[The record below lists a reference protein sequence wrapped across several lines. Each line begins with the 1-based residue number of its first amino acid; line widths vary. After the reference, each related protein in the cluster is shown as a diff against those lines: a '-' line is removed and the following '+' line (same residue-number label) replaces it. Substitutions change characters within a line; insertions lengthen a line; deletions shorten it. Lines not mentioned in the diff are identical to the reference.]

1 MEQAIHMII
10 TSAIGYI
17 IAHYIVKALDNI
29 RKLVSKSP
37 KLKDKKKRGRNKN
50 RSLNAIAL

>member
-1 MEQAIHMII
+1 MYTIALASCFDYRGFIMEQAIHMII

-29 RKLVSKSP
+29 RK
-37 KLKDKKKRGRNKN
+37 KK
-50 RSLNAIAL
+50 